1 MRLPEKRSNG
11 SSAPGGW
18 VSQSALA
25 SGWSASG
32 GMAIPSAVAVR
43 LPFMIFWCERQGG
56 AYWPWEWTILR
67 VVIGK
72 QEFRVDLALNDWGL
86 GVAMFDT
93 KDWSIHVGPINIEC
107 EHGKFYDDDTYMK
120 PAAHLRLFSKPR
132 PPCECELDR

>member
-1 MRLPEKRSNG
+1 MRLPEKRFEWQFG
-11 SSAPGGW
+11 AWRLGLTICPGICMVGIW
-18 VSQSALA
+18 WDGNPFS
-25 SGWSASG
+25 
-32 GMAIPSAVAVR
+32 VAVR
-43 LPFMIFWCERQGG
+43 LPFMTLWCERQGG